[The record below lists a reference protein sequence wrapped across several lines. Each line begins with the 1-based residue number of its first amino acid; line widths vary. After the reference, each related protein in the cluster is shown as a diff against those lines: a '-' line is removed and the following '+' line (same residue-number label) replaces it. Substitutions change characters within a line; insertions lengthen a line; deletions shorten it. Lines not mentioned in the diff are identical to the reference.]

1 MFPSI
6 LEIWLINLCLA
17 GQDEMKLP
25 VVFFF
30 STASFVICVVF

>member
-25 VVFFF
+25 VVFF
-30 STASFVICVVF
+30 SVQLPL